1 MNLNTA
7 IQSSLK
13 KVTAEF
19 TRAKMQAYR
28 QREDRVSQWQIDRWE
43 KQDEE
48 RQLKAA
54 AYKVIPQ
61 AYAAASDNGQLPAK
75 VRQIYY
81 QVRPLVM
88 ELTGGK
94 TWKNSDTFTQ
104 GVFFDYVRDH
114 PRETQDWDVVFDA
127 RGHLTEPH
135 VRRRIGIGTLEVRSY
150 VSSWEETCNLDFA
163 IDIDDTVPTSGPT
176 NRYQFALFIEKEG
189 FDSLL
194 ERAKISERYDLA
206 IFSSKGQSNI
216 ATRKLVDELSALG
229 VTILVAHDLDIA
241 GFTIAHWLWH
251 DNERYQFRSTP
262 KVIDLGL
269 RLADVERLA
278 LQSEEQVHRQQKDPA
293 EKFFDWGDDEV
304 TEEEAE
310 FLRGKYSYGHRGW
323 VGQRV
328 ELNALTSRQFIDWLE
343 EKLRKAGVKK
353 VIPDAAVLGQA
364 WRRAL
369 WLAQVRERI
378 AEVSTEPCLALPKNL
393 EADLRR
399 GMKSFPE
406 FSWDQVIVQIAE
418 KHLSKNK
425 SHDLKPLLLTDQE
438 KKRRA

>member
-1 MNLNTA
+1 MNLNDA
-7 IQSSLK
+7 IQTGLK
-13 KVTAEF
+13 TVTAEF

-28 QREDRVSQWQIDRWE
+28 QKQDRVSQWQIDRWE
-43 KQDEE
+43 KKDEE

-61 AYAAASDNGQLPAK
+61 AYMAASDNGRLPAK

-88 ELTGGK
+88 DLTGGK

-104 GVFFDYVRDH
+104 GVFFEYVRDH

-135 VRRRIGIGTLEVRSY
+135 VKRRIGIGTLEVRGY
-150 VSSWEETCNLDFA
+150 VNSWKETCEFNSAIA
-163 IDIDDTVPTSGPT
+163 IDDIVPTIGPT

-194 ERAKISERYDLA
+194 ERAKISERFDLA
-206 IFSSKGQSNI
+206 IFSSKGQSNV

-241 GFTIAHWLWH
+241 GFTISHWLWH
-251 DNERYQFRSTP
+251 DNERYQFRNTP

-269 RLADVERLA
+269 RLADVQRLA
-278 LQSEEQVHRQQKDPA
+278 LQSEEQLHRQQKDPT
-293 EKFFDWGDDEV
+293 EKFFEWGEWGDDEV

-310 FLRGKYSYGHRGW
+310 FLRGEYSYQNRRW
-323 VGQRV
+323 TGQRV
-328 ELNALTSRQFIDWLE
+328 ELNAMTSRQFIDWLE

-353 VIPDAAVLGQA
+353 VVPDAAVLGEA

-369 WLAQVRERI
+369 WAARVRERI
-378 AEVSTEPCLALPKNL
+378 AEVSTEQYLALPKNL

-399 GMKSFPE
+399 RLKRAPE
-406 FSWDQVIVQIAE
+406 LSWDEAIVQIAE
-418 KHLSKNK
+418 KYLSKNNRTVGNH
-425 SHDLKPLLLTDQE
+425 SVSQTPSM
-438 KKRRA
+438 